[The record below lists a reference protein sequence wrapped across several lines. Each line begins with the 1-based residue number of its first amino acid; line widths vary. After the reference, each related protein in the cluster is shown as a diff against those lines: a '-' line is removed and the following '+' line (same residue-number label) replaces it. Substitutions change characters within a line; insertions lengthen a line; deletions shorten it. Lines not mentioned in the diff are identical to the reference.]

1 MTLRF
6 FPVMYPAAAHF
17 VDTTIIR
24 SLKKYTVGRSCR
36 CLSIVEIIF
45 QEYIM
50 GTERTSIHFSFTT
63 QLWKFLLKRTISG
76 FDEKFYQLIKIQKN
90 LLWIFFILDEENEKK
105 KKNVIKL

>member
-50 GTERTSIHFSFTT
+50 GTEGILIHSF
-63 QLWKFLLKRTISG
+63 F
-76 FDEKFYQLIKIQKN
+76 FYNTVVEIPVKTYDFRIRRRN
-90 LLWIFFILDEENEKK
+90 FIN
-105 KKNVIKL
+105 

>member
-45 QEYIM
+45 QEYIIL
-50 GTERTSIHFSFTT
+50 EQKELRFIFLLQ
-63 QLWKFLLKRTISG
+63 QLWKFLLKHTISG
-76 FDEKFYQLIKIQKN
+76 FDEE
-90 LLWIFFILDEENEKK
+90 ILSIN
-105 KKNVIKL
+105 

>member
-50 GTERTSIHFSFTT
+50 GTEGTSIHFSFITVVEIPVKT
-63 QLWKFLLKRTISG
+63 YDFRIRRR
-76 FDEKFYQLIKIQKN
+76 N
-90 LLWIFFILDEENEKK
+90 FIN
-105 KKNVIKL
+105 

>member
-50 GTERTSIHFSFTT
+50 GTEGTLIHFSFTT

-76 FDEKFYQLIKIQKN
+76 FDEE
-90 LLWIFFILDEENEKK
+90 ILSIN
-105 KKNVIKL
+105 